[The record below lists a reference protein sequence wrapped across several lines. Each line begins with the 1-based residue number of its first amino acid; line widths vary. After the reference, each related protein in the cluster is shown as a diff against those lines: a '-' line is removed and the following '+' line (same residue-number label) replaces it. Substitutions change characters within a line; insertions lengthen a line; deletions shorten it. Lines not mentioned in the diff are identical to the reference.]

1 MCGIVGYAGY
11 RQAAPLLLDGLSKLE
26 YRGYDSAGVCI
37 QGPEGLEVA
46 KSRGR
51 LQILSEKIQAGA
63 GLPGLVGVGHTRWAT
78 HGAPS
83 DENSHPHLSQNGKI
97 AVVHNGIIEN
107 YLELRERLTK
117 EGVSFCS
124 DTDTEVVS
132 NLIARLYEEQG
143 DLLEA
148 VRMAVARLEGSYA
161 LGIVC
166 RDEPGQII
174 AAKKDS
180 PLIFGF
186 GEGENFIASDVPAI
200 LKYTRQV
207 AYLDEGDMAVFTASG
222 VTFYNAL
229 GEQVEKKPEKITWE
243 LSDAERGG
251 YPHFM
256 LKEIHEQP
264 RALRD
269 TISPRVQKGRVVL
282 DDVQLS
288 REYLEG
294 LKRIYIVAC
303 GSAHYVGCLGKYILE
318 RICRIPVEPIQ
329 ASEFRYADPVLCSK
343 TLVVIISQSGET
355 ADTLAALREAKRR
368 GARTLAIVNVVG
380 SAIAKAA
387 DQVIYTWAGPEIAVA
402 STKAYM
408 VQLCTLYLFAFR
420 LAYAR
425 GRLSEAE
432 TRRLTAELLRAGE
445 VIQPRL
451 ADCEQIKYLASRFV
465 NTQSCFFIGRGFDY
479 ALSLEGSLKLK
490 EISYVHSD
498 AYAAGE
504 LKHGTISL
512 ITDGVPVIALATQ
525 KQVYEK
531 TISNAKE
538 TKSRGARVILFT
550 TKDVV
555 VPEGVADYV
564 VRLDDYDELLMPLQ
578 LIVPLQ
584 LFAYYMAVLRGCDVD
599 KPRNLAKSVTVE

>member
-355 ADTLAALREAKRR
+355 ADTLAAPAGGQTAGRPDVGHCECGGKRHCQGCR
-368 GARTLAIVNVVG
+368 SGDLYLGRPGDRCGYHQGLLHPVGCDRSSGAVYFGATGYPASGGARRAPARPGGAAGAGDQNPDAGANLHG
-380 SAIAKAA
+380 SAIR
-387 DQVIYTWAGPEIAVA
+387 
-402 STKAYM
+402 
-408 VQLCTLYLFAFR
+408 C
-420 LAYAR
+420 
-425 GRLSEAE
+425 
-432 TRRLTAELLRAGE
+432 
-445 VIQPRL
+445 QPLWR
-451 ADCEQIKYLASRFV
+451 
-465 NTQSCFFIGRGFDY
+465 
-479 ALSLEGSLKLK
+479 
-490 EISYVHSD
+490 
-498 AYAAGE
+498 
-504 LKHGTISL
+504 
-512 ITDGVPVIALATQ
+512 P
-525 KQVYEK
+525 
-531 TISNAKE
+531 
-538 TKSRGARVILFT
+538 
-550 TKDVV
+550 
-555 VPEGVADYV
+555 
-564 VRLDDYDELLMPLQ
+564 
-578 LIVPLQ
+578 
-584 LFAYYMAVLRGCDVD
+584 
-599 KPRNLAKSVTVE
+599 